1 MIKLFHGSNMTID
14 KVDLSK
20 SRPFKDFGRA
30 FYLSA
35 DEQQAW
41 ERAYAAIT
49 LWGGT
54 PKVTSFELD
63 EHVLT
68 SGELKVLSFDGYTE
82 EWADFIFANRK
93 RRKPVFSH
101 DYDIVY
107 GPIADDKVGLQISRY
122 QLQYIP
128 MEELIRQL
136 SFIRPTFQYFFG
148 TARAI
153 SLLHKIE

>member
-1 MIKLFHGSNMTID
+1 MVKLFHGSNMTID

-49 LWGGT
+49 MWGGV

-63 EHVLT
+63 ERVMT
-68 SGELKVLSFDGYTE
+68 SHELKVLCFDGYTE
-82 EWADFIFANRK
+82 DWADFIFANRNRHK
-93 RRKPVFSH
+93 SAFNH

-107 GPIADDKVGLQISRY
+107 GPIANDRVGEQVALFKGGYITKERY
-122 QLQYIP
+122 FQKLKH
-128 MEELIRQL
+128 MHGV
-136 SFIRPTFQYFFG
+136 TFQYAFC
-148 TARAI
+148 TEKSIRELKKA
-153 SLLHKIE
+153 